1 MVQYNG
7 AESLVSTAVSRGV
20 RICFANPGTTELP
33 LVEALDAVSGMRAVL
48 CLFEGVCSAA
58 ADGYARMSGE
68 PAMTL
73 LHLGP
78 GFANGIANFHNAR
91 RARSPVFNVI
101 GDHATWHRASDP
113 PLASDLL
120 SLASPVS
127 GWLRAATDSQQLAG
141 DAGEAIAAARTGLV
155 ATLIAPHD
163 VQLGAA
169 GQRRE
174 PFEAP
179 KPSDP
184 SPPDP
189 AIVSKAAQQLHAGG
203 ACALFLG
210 GAGLSERGLVASA
223 RIASATGCRLICDT
237 FPARLE
243 RGGRLPPVER
253 LPYFPEQA
261 LECLAGLRSIV
272 LAGTLPPVSFFGYPG
287 VPAQMTD
294 AQTLSIG
301 LAGLAD
307 DVCTALEQLADALGT
322 GESVSTSGAARPP
335 TPAGGSELTP
345 ENVAAVIASLQSEG
359 AIVMDEGLT
368 AGLPYF
374 DAAQAAPRHTYL
386 ALTGGAIGQ
395 GLPCAT
401 GAALA
406 CPQRP
411 VIALQADGS
420 GLYTLQSLWT
430 QARESLNVTNVILA
444 NGGYKILEAEIAR
457 SGETPG
463 PQASALT
470 TFDPVP
476 NWAKLAQGFGVP
488 GARVDDIESLAREFA
503 RATHAPGPH
512 LIEVRM

>member
-1 MVQYNG
+1 VT
-7 AESLVSTAVSRGV
+7 L
-20 RICFANPGTTELP
+20 CFANPGTTELP
-33 LVEALDAVSGMRAVL
+33 LVAALDEVRGMRAVL

-58 ADGYARMSGE
+58 ADGYARMSGG

-78 GFANGIANFHNAR
+78 GFANAIANFHNAR

-127 GWLRAATDSQQLAG
+127 GWLRATTESKRIVG
-141 DAGEAIAAARTGLV
+141 DTSEAIAACRAGLV

-163 VQLGAA
+163 VQLGVSTQRGESTELN
-169 GQRRE
+169 GQGT
-174 PFEAP
+174 
-179 KPSDP
+179 P

-189 AIVSKAAQQLHAGG
+189 AGVSKAASELRRGG
-203 ACALFLG
+203 GCALLLG
-210 GAGLSERGLVASA
+210 AAGLSARGLLASA
-223 RIASATGCRLICDT
+223 RVADATGCRLICDT

-243 RGGRLPPVER
+243 RGGPLPSVER
-253 LPYFPEQA
+253 LPYFPEPA
-261 LECLAGLRSIV
+261 LQCLAGLRTLV
-272 LAGTLPPVSFFGYPG
+272 FAGTVPPVSFFGYPG
-287 VPAQMTD
+287 VPSQLTD
-294 AQTLSIG
+294 PKTHTVR
-301 LAGLAD
+301 LAD
-307 DVCTALEQLADALGT
+307 AAADVCAALEQLADALEARET
-322 GESVSTSGAARPP
+322 ARPNKIARPP
-335 TPAGGSELTP
+335 ALAVESRLTP
-345 ENVAAVIASLQSEG
+345 GSVASVIARLQPEG

-374 DAAQAAPRHTYL
+374 DAAQFAPRHSYL

-430 QARESLNVTNVILA
+430 QAREGLNVTNVILA
-444 NGGYKILEAEIAR
+444 NGGYKILEVEIER
-457 SGETPG
+457 SGQSPG

-470 TFDPVP
+470 SFDPLP

-488 GARVDDIESLAREFA
+488 GVRVDDVESLAREFV
-503 RATHAPGPH
+503 RAMHEPGPH